1 MMEKDLRSENDNL
14 KEWRDKKKSL
24 TEQLILRAIEELQK
38 LNAKIIPKN
47 VCEMMAKIATFE
59 DKKYDA
65 VITPSAIS
73 KNTIYKNM
81 ISEAKEESKLNNTK
95 NEKYKIDGDKQFE
108 IFKLK
113 TIIAKQEAKNKELEA
128 IIQRANIQN
137 NNSFQIQKNNN
148 INFQNILKDLIN
160 FTKQEGIVFLDKDM
174 NLITESEHKILI
186 SSQIIKLLNLGNL

>member
-1 MMEKDLRSENDNL
+1 MVKDLRSENDNL

-73 KNTIYKNM
+73 KNMIYKNM
-81 ISEAKEESKLNNTK
+81 ILEAKEESKLNNTK

-148 INFQNILKDLIN
+148 IDFQNILKDLIN